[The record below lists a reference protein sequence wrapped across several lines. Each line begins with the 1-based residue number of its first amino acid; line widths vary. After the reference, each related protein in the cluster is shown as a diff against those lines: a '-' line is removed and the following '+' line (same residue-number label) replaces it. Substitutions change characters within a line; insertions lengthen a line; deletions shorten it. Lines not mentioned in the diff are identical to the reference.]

1 MPPPE
6 TDSADDDLQRELF
19 AKPQRAEHYVAMSLA
34 FMRTAVLRAGLEL
47 RIFDHMAKGP
57 ADATTVADAAGT
69 DPRATRLLLEGLVA
83 LQTLIVEDGTYR
95 LTPSAQAHLVSG
107 RPGYVGGVRRIFAGD
122 RLWDRLGRLADGIR
136 TGGPIDGELED
147 NSDTDEWVLQAGASL
162 LFAGPAAKSLLG
174 VIGEWARDR
183 ERLHV
188 LDAGCGGGSYGFYMA
203 RAHPG
208 AKVWA
213 NDGAAV
219 LEEAKKEAD
228 RLDVADR
235 VVYLPGDAFE
245 IELGGP
251 YDLAIVSMVLDL
263 FSVGRATELLRR
275 VRGVLAYD
283 GRVAVHAFLLDDP
296 LMDGRGWFATAYSL
310 GLLMGTAGGECR
322 RREDYERML
331 ADAGFGKPDVHEGMP
346 NAYWLIADR
355 A

>member
-6 TDSADDDLQRELF
+6 TDSSDDALQRELF

-47 RIFDHMAKGP
+47 RIFDHMTKGA
-57 ADATTVADAAGT
+57 ADADTVADAAGT

-83 LQTLIVEDGTYR
+83 LQILVVEDGKYR

-122 RLWDRLGRLADGIR
+122 RLWDRLGRLADGVR
-136 TGGPIDGELED
+136 AGGPIDDDVED
-147 NSDTDEWVLQAGASL
+147 NPDADEWALQAASSL
-162 LFAGPAAKSLLG
+162 LFAGPAAKSLLAVLG
-174 VIGEWARDR
+174 DWARER

-188 LDAGCGGGSYGFYMA
+188 LDVGCGGGSYGFYMA
-203 RAHPG
+203 RAHPN

-213 NDGAAV
+213 NDGEAV

-235 VVYLPGDAFE
+235 VAYLPGDAFE
-245 IELGGP
+245 IDLGGP

-263 FSVGRATELLRR
+263 FSVERGTDLLRR
-275 VRGVLAYD
+275 VRAALDPD

-310 GLLMGTAGGECR
+310 GLLMGTSGGECR

-331 ADAGFGKPDVHEGMP
+331 ADAGFGKPEVSEGMP